1 MTTPQPASA
10 VGDVDLSQTEFWG
23 LPLDQRDAA
32 FARLR
37 ALPQPPLYPEPES
50 PFGAPGPGFYA
61 LVRHVD
67 VT

>member
-1 MTTPQPASA
+1 MAIAVTTPQPAST

-37 ALPQPPLYPEPES
+37 ALPQPP
-50 PFGAPGPGFYA
+50 FYA
-61 LVRHVD
+61 EP
-67 VT
+67 